1 MATFRLVVIAVLGLL
16 YIAWGEVLS
25 RRAMK
30 HLKEPVSI
38 WLEGP
43 LVDKNLFTD
52 EGKRLIRSLRLY
64 YLLGAAGLV
73 VVGFLLKRV
82 G

>member
-1 MATFRLVVIAVLGLL
+1 MATFRLVVIGVLGFL

-30 HLKEPVSI
+30 YLKEPVSI
-38 WLEGP
+38 WLESP
-43 LVDKNLFTD
+43 LVDQSLFTD
-52 EGKRLIRSLRLY
+52 EGKRLIRRLRLY
-64 YLLGAAGLV
+64 YLFGAVGLV